1 MHIGT
6 AEKINSLLKEI
17 NAILNRRLRN
27 YLRKLGLT
35 IPQTLV
41 LTVLHETGEMK
52 ISDISNALNLADST
66 VSGIIDRLEKMGY
79 VERFRLIEDRRVVKV
94 RLTDKVSNIAKDIKA
109 NMEEFFSSI
118 LSRASQDDI
127 NCILD
132 GLIRFRELLL
142 RPECPV

>member
-6 AEKINSLLKEI
+6 AEKINSPLKEI

-142 RPECPV
+142 KA

>member
-1 MHIGT
+1 VHIGT

-142 RPECPV
+142 KA

>member
-142 RPECPV
+142 KA